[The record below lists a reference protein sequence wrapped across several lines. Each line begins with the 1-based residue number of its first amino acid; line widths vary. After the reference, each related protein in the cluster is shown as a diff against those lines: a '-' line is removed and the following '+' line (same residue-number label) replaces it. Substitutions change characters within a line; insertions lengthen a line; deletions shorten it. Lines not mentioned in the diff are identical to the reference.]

1 MTITS
6 PITQDHVDLVD
17 GTLYVRDL
25 VETDAEVLRVVATTD
40 DHVENT
46 RQCLRI
52 GARAIL
58 AVNATVDTHIVE
70 KRFDAMSDQI
80 SEQLDTAVARIA
92 AATESLV
99 AEDTGALTLALTAH
113 RDGLD
118 ELLGDTFDPDSK
130 RSVIAIFEQVIEDAQ
145 VAQVEGIRR
154 LVATDDE
161 DGPLGR
167 LRHEITRHTNECT
180 RELRLEVQALSERIA
195 VKEAIAPVI
204 AITTGKGFTFED
216 VVHEVVAGIASHHGD
231 CAEQTGKTSGSAA
244 TQKGDEVVTLDAD
257 DTHGIE
263 GRFVLEAKA
272 RKLNMRKT
280 VEELDAALEN
290 RDALAAIAVF
300 SAQDEAPTAVPFHHT
315 GNKAIVVF
323 DAEDGDDS
331 ALRLGYM
338 WARWVVRR
346 ELAGSACDDVDLERI
361 GGLIEDAR
369 RAIDRVTAIKRS
381 HTQAKKSI
389 DQAGEQVV
397 CLADEVRDALDAVAD
412 ELRAVEAD

>member
-6 PITQDHVDLVD
+6 PVTQDRVDLVD
-17 GTLYVRDL
+17 GTIYIRDL
-25 VETDAEVLRVVATTD
+25 VETDAEVLRVVAATD
-40 DHVENT
+40 DHIENA

-80 SEQLDTAVARIA
+80 TEQLDAAVTRIA

-99 AEDTGALTLALTAH
+99 AEDTGALTLALAGH
-113 RDGLD
+113 RDGLE

-130 RSVIAIFEQVIEDAQ
+130 RSVIAIFEQVIEAAQ
-145 VAQVEGIRR
+145 EAQVEGIRR
-154 LVATDDE
+154 LIATDDE

-180 RELRLEVQALSERIA
+180 RELRQEVQHLSERIA

-204 AITTGKGFTFED
+204 AVTTGKGFTYED
-216 VVHEVVAGIASHHGD
+216 AVHEAVARLASRHGD
-231 CAEQTGKTSGSAA
+231 CAEQTGKVSGSAA

-257 DTHGIE
+257 DTYGAE
-263 GRFVLEAKA
+263 GSFVLEAKA

-280 VEELDAALEN
+280 CEELDAALEN
-290 RDALAAIAVF
+290 RDALAAVAVF
-300 SAQDEAPTAVPFHHT
+300 SAQDEAPTSVPFHHT

-346 ELAGSACDDVDLERI
+346 ELAGSAADDVDLDRI

-389 DQAGEQVV
+389 DQAGEQVK
-397 CLADEVRDALDAVAD
+397 CLADEVREALDAVAE
-412 ELRAVEAD
+412 ELSASE

>member
-6 PITQDHVDLVD
+6 PLTQDRVDLVD
-17 GTLYVRDL
+17 GTIYIRDL
-25 VETDAEVLRVVATTD
+25 VETDAEVLRVVAGTD
-40 DHVENT
+40 DHVENA

-80 SEQLDTAVARIA
+80 TEQLDAAVTRIA

-99 AEDTGALTLALTAH
+99 AEDTGALTLALAGH
-113 RDGLD
+113 RAGLE

-130 RSVIAIFEQVIEDAQ
+130 RSVIAIFEQVIEAAQ
-145 VAQVEGIRR
+145 EAQVEGIRR

-180 RELRLEVQALSERIA
+180 RELRQEVQSLSERIA
-195 VKEAIAPVI
+195 VKEAVAPVI
-204 AITTGKGFTFED
+204 AITTGKGFTYED
-216 VVHEVVAGIASHHGD
+216 AVHEAVARLASHHGD

-257 DTHGIE
+257 DTFGFE

-280 VEELDAALEN
+280 CEELDAALEN

-346 ELAGSACDDVDLERI
+346 ELAGSASEDIDLERI

-389 DQAGEQVV
+389 DQAGEQVTF
-397 CLADEVRDALDAVAD
+397 LAAEVRDALDAVAD
-412 ELRAVEAD
+412 ELSARE

>member
-6 PITQDHVDLVD
+6 PLTQDRVDLVD
-17 GTLYVRDL
+17 GTIYIRDL
-25 VETDAEVLRVVATTD
+25 VETDAEVLRVVAATD
-40 DHVENT
+40 DHVENA

-80 SEQLDTAVARIA
+80 TQQLDAAVTRIA

-99 AEDTGALTLALTAH
+99 AEDTGALTLALAGH
-113 RDGLD
+113 RAGLE

-130 RSVIAIFEQVIEDAQ
+130 RSVIAIFEQVIEAAQ
-145 VAQVEGIRR
+145 EAQVEGIRR

-180 RELRLEVQALSERIA
+180 RELRQEVQSLSERIA
-195 VKEAIAPVI
+195 VKEAVAPVI
-204 AITTGKGFTFED
+204 AITTGKGFTYED
-216 VVHEVVAGIASHHGD
+216 AVHEAVARLASHHGD

-257 DTHGIE
+257 DTFGFE

-280 VEELDAALEN
+280 CEELDAALEN

-346 ELAGSACDDVDLERI
+346 ELAGSASEDIDLERI

-389 DQAGEQVV
+389 DQAGEQVTF
-397 CLADEVRDALDAVAD
+397 LAAEVRDALDAVAD
-412 ELRAVEAD
+412 ELSARE

>member
-1 MTITS
+1 MTATS
-6 PITQDHVDLVD
+6 PITQDHVDVVD
-17 GTLYVRDL
+17 GTLYIRDL

-40 DHVENT
+40 DAVENT

-80 SEQLDTAVARIA
+80 DEQLDAAVARIA

-99 AEDTGALTLALTAH
+99 AEDDGRARRRVLDAH

-145 VAQVEGIRR
+145 EPQVEGIRR

-180 RELRLEVQALSERIA
+180 RELRQEVQALSERIA
-195 VKEAIAPVI
+195 VKEAVAPVI
-204 AITTGKGFTFED
+204 AITTGKGFTYED
-216 VVHEVVAGIASHHGD
+216 VVHEAVGRIASHHGD

-257 DTHGIE
+257 DTYGFE

-280 VEELDAALEN
+280 CEELDAALEN
-290 RDALAAIAVF
+290 RDALGRDRGVQRPGRGADVG
-300 SAQDEAPTAVPFHHT
+300 AVPPHRQQ
-315 GNKAIVVF
+315 
-323 DAEDGDDS
+323 GDRRVRRRGRRRLR
-331 ALRLGYM
+331 AAARLHVGPVGRAARAGRLG
-338 WARWVVRR
+338 RGRR
-346 ELAGSACDDVDLERI
+346 RPRAH
-361 GGLIEDAR
+361 R
-369 RAIDRVTAIKRS
+369 RADRGRPRGRS
-381 HTQAKKSI
+381 T
-389 DQAGEQVV
+389 G
-397 CLADEVRDALDAVAD
+397 
-412 ELRAVEAD
+412 

>member
-17 GTLYVRDL
+17 GTLYIRDL

-40 DHVENT
+40 DAVENT

-80 SEQLDTAVARIA
+80 EEQLDAAVARIA

-99 AEDTGALTLALTAH
+99 AEDTGALTLALAAH

-130 RSVIAIFEQVIEDAQ
+130 RSVIAIFEQVIEAAQ
-145 VAQVEGIRR
+145 EAQVEGIRR

-180 RELRLEVQALSERIA
+180 RELRQEVQALSERIA

-204 AITTGKGFTFED
+204 AITTGKGFTYED
-216 VVHEVVAGIASHHGD
+216 VVHEAVARIASHHGD

-244 TQKGDEVVTLDAD
+244 TQKGDEVVTLDGD
-257 DTHGIE
+257 DTYGFE

-280 VEELDAALEN
+280 CEELDAALEN

-300 SAQDEAPTAVPFHHT
+300 SAQDEAPTSVPFHHT

-346 ELAGSACDDVDLERI
+346 ELAGSAADDVDLERI

-369 RAIDRVTAIKRS
+369 RAID
-381 HTQAKKSI
+381 
-389 DQAGEQVV
+389 
-397 CLADEVRDALDAVAD
+397 
-412 ELRAVEAD
+412 